1 MLVELLISSL
11 IIASVLFGSSQVL
24 STVAEKGDL
33 ALRRQEAQ
41 ILAHNEMEK
50 VLVIQENA
58 WPWLWA
64 GFCSQPNPCKTS
76 YSWGMWWISSGSQ
89 DFGDYHI
96 DVWVDNVG
104 LLGLQKKIVTVKV
117 SWDLYGGGEVIEKM
131 IITRPQV
138 I

>member
-1 MLVELLISSL
+1 MLVEILIAAVLLT
-11 IIASVLFGSSQVL
+11 SVLFSSSQVL
-24 STVAEKGDL
+24 SSVAEKGDL

-64 GFCSQPNPCKTS
+64 GLCSQPNPCKTS
-76 YSWGMWWISSGSQ
+76 YSWNMWWISSGTQ

-96 DVWVDNVG
+96 AIWVDNMPP
-104 LLGLQKKIVTVKV
+104 LGLQKKIVIVKV
-117 SWDLYGGGEVIEKM
+117 SWDLYGGGEVVEKM